1 MDSDTRAAVNATGA
15 IRVMKCTRPARV
27 PPKVEDAPDPDQAV
41 NQVSMLRF
49 FFVFGSYAFFLMFAD
64 CVNRRV

>member
-1 MDSDTRAAVNATGA
+1 MDSDTRAAVNTTRA
-15 IRVMKCTRPARV
+15 IRVMKCSRPARV

-49 FFVFGSYAFFLMFAD
+49 FSFLDLMFFFYV
-64 CVNRRV
+64 CRLC